1 MLIMISPLIISF
13 FILLLFSA
21 VSSKLLNVEINNII
35 PPMMKMAG
43 AKNGIDIYI
52 DCVLEKSVTRC
63 VKLTTIVNMIA
74 INFWSVMYTGFNFYQ
89 CKTVVSSNDKHRYS
103 TQSNKV
109 IFINYECIYK
119 GVYRNR

>member
-1 MLIMISPLIISF
+1 MISPLIISF

-89 CKTVVSSNDKHRYS
+89 CKTVVSSK
-103 TQSNKV
+103 
-109 IFINYECIYK
+109 
-119 GVYRNR
+119 

>member
-35 PPMMKMAG
+35 PTMMKIAG

-74 INFWSVMYTGFNFYQ
+74 INFWSVMYTGFNFL
-89 CKTVVSSNDKHRYS
+89 SM
-103 TQSNKV
+103 
-109 IFINYECIYK
+109 
-119 GVYRNR
+119 